1 MGNSFIKTLLTL
13 GVFIDFSK
21 TFGNIDHDILIRK
34 LKNYRIRENN
44 LKRFESYL
52 NSRKPFISFDSKNTS
67 FNNIKCGVLK
77 GSVLGALLFLIY
89 VNDLNR
95 ASDTLDLIMFADDT
109 NLFYSHKDVKTL
121 FIQ

>member
-52 NSRKPFISFDSKNTS
+52 NSRKQFISFDSKNTS

-77 GSVLGALLFLIY
+77 GSVLGVLFLIY

-109 NLFYSHKDVKTL
+109 NLFYSHKDIKTL